1 MSHGAV
7 LRSGI
12 YQGKVFHSRFMPV
25 KHSFSYDMAL
35 MAICLDEV
43 DDISAIGRVFSSN
56 KPALLRFN
64 PSDYLQSLTLNT
76 GANIDAKADTAAP
89 VCPHKMA
96 AVKSCHSRTITI
108 TDPSAAALK
117 SRALQQIAELGA
129 EQHCDRVLFVGQVR
143 HFGLYFSP
151 VNFYFCYQGN
161 TPLYMLAEVSNT
173 PWNERHCYLVKLENE
188 AENVELA
195 PDDSLPSSDKVFHVS
210 PFMGLDMRYLWHV
223 TAPQRRLNIGISN
236 QLDTQKSTTAG
247 KRIFSANLAMTRQE
261 ITSKSLHAFLL
272 GFPFMT
278 LKIMLAIYWQA
289 LKLFCKRVPFVPHPA
304 KVER

>member
-1 MSHGAV
+1 MSHGAA

-43 DDISAIGRVFSSN
+43 DDISAIGRLFSSN

-64 PSDYLQSLTLNT
+64 PSDYLQSFTLNV
-76 GANIDAKADTAAP
+76 GANTDAQVDTAVS
-89 VCPHKMA
+89 VCPHAMSTAKR
-96 AVKSCHSRTITI
+96 CHSRTITI

-117 SRALQQIAELGA
+117 SRVLQQIAELGA

-151 VNFYFCYQGN
+151 VNFYFCYQDN

-173 PWNERHCYLVKLENE
+173 PWNERHCYLVKLKHE
-188 AENVELA
+188 AV

-210 PFMGLDMRYLWHV
+210 PFLGLDMHYLWHV
-223 TAPQRRLNIGISN
+223 AAPRRRLNIGISN
-236 QLDTQKSTTAG
+236 QLDTQNNTMSG
-247 KRIFSANLAMTRQE
+247 KRVFSANLAMTRHE
-261 ITSKSLHAFLL
+261 ITSKSLHAFLV

-289 LKLFCKRVPFVPHPA
+289 LKLFCKRVPFVPHPV
-304 KVER
+304 KMER